1 MPPSGPDVLP
11 ARASIE
17 AKLERLESKPVLDPE
32 RVEIDVRQPEVVRR
46 RLGHPLRY
54 AQRVEALVTGMSI
67 ETLLPRAA
75 QGDGYVGRFLA
86 VWQPDEQRHA
96 VALGRLLDRLDLA
109 PDPAPTGQAVPLHNR
124 VVGALGTL
132 SRHAHETVEL
142 AYHVIG
148 AMNEKLAFTAYERMA
163 GVLVASGERDLAESL
178 MRPLRRD
185 ESAHLGY
192 YRTVARD
199 LRDRLDRWQL
209 AAARTLIVR
218 TYAPVGAGAANDKPA
233 FGRTVRALG
242 ERPGADDLPGAVQR
256 IAESLLSRD
265 GRSLPPFVQRSV
277 DACVDALAAE
287 GPAHDHVP
295 VRPPLRIGSGC
306 RVCG

>member
-17 AKLERLESKPVLDPE
+17 AKLERLESKPMLDPHGIE
-32 RVEIDVRQPEVVRR
+32 VDVRRPELVRR
-46 RLGHPLRY
+46 RLADPLRY

-75 QGDGYVGRFLA
+75 QGGYVGRFLA

-109 PDPAPTGQAVPLHNR
+109 PDPVPVGQAVPFHNR
-124 VVGALGTL
+124 VVGALGMRC
-132 SRHAHETVEL
+132 RHAHETVEL

-218 TYAPVGAGAANDKPA
+218 TYAPVGAGAASDKPA
-233 FGRTVRALG
+233 FGRTVRALS

-265 GRSLPPFVQRSV
+265 GRTLPPFVQRSV
-277 DACVDALAAE
+277 DACVDTLAAE
-287 GPAHDHVP
+287 APAHGPVSVRSP
-295 VRPPLRIGSGC
+295 VRIESGC